1 MLILNHGSG
10 YYTLY
15 AHCSDILVARG
26 AEVTSGQVIAKA
38 GDSGSLK
45 GTILHFEVRK
55 GRASLNPSE
64 WLR

>member
-15 AHCSDILVARG
+15 AHCSDILVGRG
-26 AEVTSGQVIAKA
+26 AEIAAGQAIARR
-38 GDSGSLK
+38 GQWILK

-55 GRASLNPSE
+55 GRSSLDPMG

>member
-1 MLILNHGSG
+1 VVS
-10 YYTLY
+10 
-15 AHCSDILVARG
+15 RG
-26 AEVTSGQVIAKA
+26 AEIAAGQVIAHA

-55 GRASLNPSE
+55 GRQSVDPMG